1 MTPSTPTLEQ
11 LVLTLFAFLI
21 IYLLNRR
28 FAGEKGVSVI
38 IFILMIQWLQ
48 SIIKILY
55 ADINYQNMA
64 NYFKTPSEYQATYIS
79 LICVFALGFG
89 IYLGKEWR
97 RGKKEDVELDISPLK
112 DISFKT
118 LFQIYLGTV
127 LFDILFEGKL
137 FAFPGLSQVGFFIS
151 LLPYVAA
158 FLVIVYV
165 LYYKEH
171 KWALYIIIVFEVAK
185 GFVGYFSS
193 FKTIFFVIIMAS
205 IVLQGGK
212 FNYKLALKYLP
223 FFTVLIVLILFWQSI
238 KGDYREALN
247 KGQHSQSVDI
257 SMTERFNILSED
269 LKQTTFANLLSSID
283 MTVDRVS
290 YTELFG
296 DVLENVPNKVPYE
309 NGNLLVK
316 AITNTLV
323 PRIFDKSK
331 GELDDSKDTRY
342 YSGVHVAT
350 GEEGVSIG
358 MGYISYMYIDFGYG
372 AILEAFI
379 IGLIIGLII
388 RVFINK
394 FGSNIITLA
403 FLIPI
408 LLSIMFVET
417 SLPKTIGWIVSNSI
431 LSYISANIFL
441 KHYFGKSYQEVIS

>member
-1 MTPSTPTLEQ
+1 MISSSPTLEQ
-11 LVLTLFAFLI
+11 IILTLFAFLI
-21 IYLLNRR
+21 IYLLNWR
-28 FAGEKGVSVI
+28 FSGEKVVSII

-48 SIIKILY
+48 SVIKVLY
-55 ADINYQNMA
+55 ADIIYQNMA

-79 LICVFALGFG
+79 LICVFALGVG
-89 IYLGKEWR
+89 IYFGKEWR
-97 RGKKEDVELDISPLK
+97 RGKKEDDELDISPLK
-112 DISFKT
+112 AISFKT
-118 LFQIYLGTV
+118 LFRIYLGTV
-127 LFDILFEGKL
+127 LFDVLFEGKL

-165 LYYKEH
+165 LYYKENR
-171 KWALYIIIVFEVAK
+171 WALYIIILFEVAK
-185 GFVGYFSS
+185 GFIGYFSS

-212 FNYKLALKYLP
+212 FNYKLALRYLP
-223 FFTVLIVLILFWQSI
+223 FLAVLIVLILFWQSI

-257 SMTERFNILSED
+257 SMSERYNLLKED
-269 LKQTTFANLLSSID
+269 LEQTTFANLLASVE
-283 MTVDRVS
+283 MTMDRVS

-296 DVLENVPNKVPYE
+296 DVLDNVPKRVPYE
-309 NGNLLVK
+309 NGSLLIK
-316 AITNTLV
+316 AVTNTLV

-379 IGLIIGLII
+379 IGLIIGFII

-408 LLSIMFVET
+408 MLSIMFVET

-431 LSYISANIFL
+431 LSYICAKIYL
-441 KHYFGKSYQEVIS
+441 RHYFGKSYQEVIS